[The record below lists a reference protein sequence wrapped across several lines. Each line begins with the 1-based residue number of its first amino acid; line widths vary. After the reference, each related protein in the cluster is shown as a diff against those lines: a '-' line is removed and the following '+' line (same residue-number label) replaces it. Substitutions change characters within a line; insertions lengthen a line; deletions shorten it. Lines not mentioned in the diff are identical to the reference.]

1 MAKIAFTKLG
11 LKKNEEVD
19 SFEWNEQTIEV
30 KQYLPIEEKLE
41 LVTRIINN
49 SVDDNGYYN
58 PARVYV
64 NTIIEVC
71 LTYTNINLT
80 EKQREDIYKLY
91 DLLAGSGFSARVI
104 GEEMNPYE
112 FNQVR
117 SWVEE
122 TITQIYKYKNSAL
135 GLLDIITS
143 DYKNT
148 ALNIE
153 ELQDKISDPESLA
166 LLKDVLSKLG

>member
-1 MAKIAFTKLG
+1 MAKVAFTKLG

-30 KQYLPIEEKLE
+30 RQYLPIEEKLG

-80 EKQREDIYKLY
+80 EKQKEDTYKLY

-122 TITQIYKYKNSAL
+122 TITQIYKYRNSAMGVMEAISQDYNDL
-135 GLLDIITS
+135 NLDASEIQA
-143 DYKNT
+143 KL
-148 ALNIE
+148 A
-153 ELQDKISDPESLA
+153 DPENME
-166 LLKDVLSKLG
+166 LLKGVLTKLG